1 MKLTYTRKDKLM
13 SEYPKNINFEQD
25 QEEILDKT
33 QNLNKL
39 AAKVKELQGINQAI
53 ETLEESLKNTKKDYE
68 ALSGEIIPTMMS
80 EMGLSELK
88 LMDGSAVEVKPYYA
102 ANISVKNRDSAYSW
116 LRSNGLGDI
125 IKNEITVSFGR
136 NEDNK
141 AAEYANLAKGQGYQP
156 TQKLKVEPMTL
167 KALVRERI
175 EKGLEMPTDIFNV
188 FVGNRTTIKRK
199 Q

>member
-1 MKLTYTRKDKLM
+1 M
-13 SEYPKNINFEQD
+13 SDINFEKD
-25 QEEILDKT
+25 QEEVLDKT
-33 QNLNKL
+33 ENIDKL
-39 AAKVKELQGINQAI
+39 AIKIKELQGINQAL
-53 ETLEESLKNTKKDYE
+53 ETLEESLKKTKKDYE
-68 ALSGEIIPTMMS
+68 TLSGEIIPTMMS

-102 ANISVKNRDSAYSW
+102 ANISLKNREAAYNW

-125 IKNEITVSFGR
+125 FKNEITVSFGR

-167 KALVRERI
+167 KAMVRERI
-175 EKGLEMPTDIFNV
+175 ENNKDMPMDIFNV
-188 FVGNRTTIKRK
+188 FVGNRTKITRK

>member
-1 MKLTYTRKDKLM
+1 M

-116 LRSNGLGDI
+116 LRSNGRD
-125 IKNEITVSFGR
+125 SSR
-136 NEDNK
+136 N
-141 AAEYANLAKGQGYQP
+141 ANVYY
-156 TQKLKVEPMTL
+156 
-167 KALVRERI
+167 
-175 EKGLEMPTDIFNV
+175 
-188 FVGNRTTIKRK
+188 
-199 Q
+199 

>member
-1 MKLTYTRKDKLM
+1 M

-125 IKNEITVSFGR
+125 IKNDITVSFGR

-188 FVGNRTTIKRK
+188 FVGNRTKLTRK